1 MVFICFLKYLFS
13 SDRTFLFSLFRPE
26 GLHDQSNIASEGA
39 LVGLHQMAFQSAKK
53 CDVDL
58 LKELLNNIII
68 CGGGSLITGF
78 SDRFQREISSLATLP
93 KLRVIASSTT
103 VERNF
108 STWLGGSIL
117 GSLGS
122 FQQMWISKE
131 EYGDFGK
138 SLVERKCP

>member
-1 MVFICFLKYLFS
+1 M
-13 SDRTFLFSLFRPE
+13 
-26 GLHDQSNIASEGA
+26 
-39 LVGLHQMAFQSAKK
+39 
-53 CDVDL
+53 DL
-58 LKELLNNIII
+58 QKELLNNIVV

-78 SDRFQREISSLATLP
+78 VDRFQREISALSSLP
-93 KLRVIASSTT
+93 KLRVIASGTT

-108 STWLGGSIL
+108 SVWLGGSIL